1 MKSAAFPLGGSAIK
15 GLAEESAQV
24 LGRAEAELVSDL
36 GNGCIGAGQGIAGS
50 FQSND
55 AMERSGREADF
66 LFELC
71 GEVRAGEVGDGGE
84 LAEMDVAMKVA
95 IHEVHSLLR
104 GKRARRVQG
113 GAGSLMKT
121 GFDHGQE
128 KLGELLGDMSGI
140 ATTESLEVES
150 AQDGLELGGNAEIQA
165 ILERKETVKGDA
177 GRAKL
182 REVDA
187 CVEGLKVGMGTGG
200 SGMDA
205 FCGNDADLS
214 GGLADLGDADAP
226 GDRAHAD
233 IGDLDAFVGM
243 ADATMMAAAISLTA
257 VSDRREAGKGR
268 VKGESGNDLQ
278 ITIGFH
284 RRGHGERTIIKKPGA
299 NARES
304 AGQDRGPDGGQRDEP
319 GRWG

>member
-1 MKSAAFPLGGSAIK
+1 M
-15 GLAEESAQV
+15 
-24 LGRAEAELVSDL
+24 
-36 GNGCIGAGQGIAGS
+36 
-50 FQSND
+50 
-55 AMERSGREADF
+55 
-66 LFELC
+66 
-71 GEVRAGEVGDGGE
+71 GDGGE
-84 LAEMDVAMKVA
+84 LAEMDVAMKVT

-104 GKRARRVQG
+104 GERARRVQG

-128 KLGELLGDMSGI
+128 KLGELLGDKGGI

-182 REVDA
+182 REVDSG
-187 CVEGLKVGMGTGG
+187 VEGLKVGMGTGG

-214 GGLADLGDADAP
+214 GGLADLGGADAP

-233 IGDLDAFVGM
+233 IGDLDAFMGM
-243 ADATMMAAAISLTA
+243 AGATMMAAAISLAA

-268 VKGESGNDLQ
+268 VKGESRNDLQ

-284 RRGHGERTIIKKPGA
+284 RRGHGEKTIIEKPGA